1 MAANVDYQTKPI
13 KKGEKMNAHLSVF
26 RLLLI
31 GILSAALGFIMPV
44 TARAD
49 APDTTV
55 VQVDET
61 FTNDFDCSF
70 PLIEQVKGSYLD
82 RLYFDQN
89 GVLMREYL
97 SPQYQGALMVTW
109 TNPANGMSLESHEAS
124 TIIVYYNPDGSFQKL
139 LNQGLTFMVTVPG
152 TGKPLL
158 MDVGRIVVER
168 GQGITFYAGNHQELI
183 GDTAS
188 FCDFLAGS

>member
-1 MAANVDYQTKPI
+1 
-13 KKGEKMNAHLSVF
+13 MNAHLSVF

>member
-1 MAANVDYQTKPI
+1 MAANVDYKTKPI

>member
-1 MAANVDYQTKPI
+1 MKTSYTLVIRLFIVSVLSISLGSLTPI
-13 KKGEKMNAHLSVF
+13 V
-26 RLLLI
+26 
-31 GILSAALGFIMPV
+31 V
-44 TARAD
+44 YAD

-89 GVLMREYL
+89 GLLVREYL
-97 SPQYQGALMVTW
+97 SPQFQGALMVTW
-109 TNPANGMSLESHEAS
+109 TNPENGMSLESHEAS
-124 TIIVYYNPDGSFQKL
+124 TIMVYYNPDGSFQKL
-139 LNQGLTFMVTVPG
+139 INQGLTFMVNVPG
-152 TGKPLL
+152 AGKPLM
-158 MDVGRIVVER
+158 MDVGRIVIER
-168 GQGITFYAGNHQELI
+168 GKGITLYAGNHQELI

-188 FCDFLAGS
+188 FCEYLAVDHSE